1 MVIQN
6 KFSSLFFKYRLMWVL
21 TEKKGIPMS
30 KARARERKKKRLARA
45 HETGAGTTPAAVA
58 EQKHNPGK
66 FNAQLNKGGK
76 GGKNI
81 PSPAASSR
89 GAARSG

>member
-1 MVIQN
+1 
-6 KFSSLFFKYRLMWVL
+6 
-21 TEKKGIPMS
+21 MS

-45 HETGAGTTPAAVA
+45 HETGAGTIPAAVA

-66 FNAQLNKGGK
+66 FNPQLNKGGK
-76 GGKNI
+76 SGGGKNI
-81 PSPAASSR
+81 PNLAASSR

>member
-1 MVIQN
+1 
-6 KFSSLFFKYRLMWVL
+6 
-21 TEKKGIPMS
+21 MS

-45 HETGAGTTPAAVA
+45 HETGANPIPAYAA
-58 EQKHNPGK
+58 EQKNIPGK
-66 FNAQLNKGGK
+66 FDTQSNKDGKGG

-81 PSPAASSR
+81 PNLAASSR

>member
-1 MVIQN
+1 
-6 KFSSLFFKYRLMWVL
+6 
-21 TEKKGIPMS
+21 MS

-45 HETGAGTTPAAVA
+45 HETGADHTPAAVA
-58 EQKHNPGK
+58 EQKHNTGK

-76 GGKNI
+76 DGGGKNI
-81 PSPAASSR
+81 PNLAASSR

>member
-1 MVIQN
+1 
-6 KFSSLFFKYRLMWVL
+6 
-21 TEKKGIPMS
+21 MS

-45 HETGAGTTPAAVA
+45 HETGVAPTPAAVA
-58 EQKHNPGK
+58 VQKHNTGK

-76 GGKNI
+76 GGGGKNI
-81 PSPAASSR
+81 PNLAASSR